1 MKPPAARYSLG
12 LLIVL
17 TLSVCA
23 WAKAGPERTQFNHDI
38 RIEPAE
44 KTGDATC
51 VNCNIY
57 VRGQVTGDVTAFHGN
72 IVVDEGAAVAG
83 DVTAVLGDARIQNG
97 ARISG
102 DLTVF
107 GGVLHRQ
114 PGTLIS
120 GDTVNFENKFLV
132 ILMMLSPLV
141 VLGIIIAL
149 IVWLV
154 QRARRSQA
162 VPASPGAFR

>member
-1 MKPPAARYSLG
+1 MKQPAARYFLG
-12 LLIVL
+12 LFVIF
-17 TLSVCA
+17 TLSA
-23 WAKAGPERTQFNHDI
+23 FSWAKAGPERTQFNHDI
-38 RIEPAE
+38 RIEPDE
-44 KTGDATC
+44 KTSDATC

-57 VRGQVTGDVTAFHGN
+57 VRGQVAGDVTTFHGN

-97 ARISG
+97 AHVSG

-114 PGTLIS
+114 PGTVIS

-132 ILMMLSPLV
+132 VLMMLSPVV

-162 VPASPGAFR
+162 VPA